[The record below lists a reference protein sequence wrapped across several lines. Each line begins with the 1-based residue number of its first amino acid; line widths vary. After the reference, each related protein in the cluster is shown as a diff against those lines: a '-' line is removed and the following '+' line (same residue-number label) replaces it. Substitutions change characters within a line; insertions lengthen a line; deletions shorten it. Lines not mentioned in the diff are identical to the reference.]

1 LALADERDKAF
12 PCRPSR
18 RAALP
23 GLAAHAVGSR
33 NSEAL
38 VILLRYA
45 QDKDETPARER
56 VRRGW
61 PEQSAGA
68 RSLTEVV
75 LAAAV
80 LAGLACLATFFALYA
95 YLPSPFFADKGESL
109 MDWFE
114 TAYWSRT
121 PGAYSRWGSVYPPLS
136 FVVARVFSSPACY
149 LHSSKL
155 ARLCD
160 PWSPAILVGFLAIGI
175 GTTLFALRRPAGA
188 NAVPRTIA
196 LCLGSSM
203 LYGLERGN
211 MVLLAYPFFVL
222 GFSKAL
228 RSGWLRI
235 ACAAVALNLKP
246 YLLLSGVGWL
256 ARRRWAWL
264 ASLFAAGAG
273 VYLASWAAFGSGS
286 PLEVMRNMVVPL
298 QVPAH
303 AGLDLMGF
311 SSSYDSLL
319 IVLAT
324 PGQFPFAIG
333 SGAMVAL
340 RLCVFVLL
348 GAGWIGWWT
357 CCLGAARRPSVLSS
371 QRLAAISL
379 AVLFSICTP
388 GGYSVIFLLFLV
400 FLERWEGLARKIA
413 LVSAYLWC
421 IPFDAPLTVL
431 GHHAGYSFL
440 ADRIVSQQTVLTLGE
455 LVRPALVLAIEFS
468 LIAAS
473 LSDLR
478 RGWRIEQTLQVPP
491 YPEAAPSRAAA

>member
-1 LALADERDKAF
+1 M
-12 PCRPSR
+12 
-18 RAALP
+18 
-23 GLAAHAVGSR
+23 
-33 NSEAL
+33 

-45 QDKDETPARER
+45 QDQDERHSSVGGRARA
-56 VRRGW
+56 RGAATGTLA
-61 PEQSAGA
+61 EAG
-68 RSLTEVV
+68 

-80 LAGLACLATFFALYA
+80 LAGLACLALFFTAYG
-95 YLPSPFFADKGESL
+95 YLPGPFFADKGETL

-121 PGAYSRWGSVYPPLS
+121 PGAYSLWGSVYPPLS
-136 FVVARVFSSPACY
+136 FVAARALSAASCY
-149 LHSSKL
+149 AHSSKF

-160 PWSPAILVGFLAIGI
+160 PWGAAVLLGFLVVGSV
-175 GTTLFALRRPAGA
+175 TTLLALRRPAGP
-188 NAVPRTIA
+188 NAVPRMIA

-211 MVLLAYPFFVL
+211 LALLAYPFFVL
-222 GFSKAL
+222 GFSKVL
-228 RSGWLRI
+228 RRGWLRI
-235 ACAAVALNLKP
+235 ACAAIALNLKP

-273 VYLASWAAFGSGS
+273 VYLASWAAFGAGS
-286 PLEVMRNMVVPL
+286 PLEVMRNMAGPLRVPR
-298 QVPAH
+298 H
-303 AGLDLMGF
+303 AGLDLIGF

-319 IVLAT
+319 VVLAT
-324 PGQFPFAIG
+324 PDEFPFAIG
-333 SGAMVAL
+333 PGATIGL
-340 RLCVFVLL
+340 RVGVFVLL
-348 GAGWIGWWT
+348 GAGWIGWWA
-357 CCLGAARRPSVLSS
+357 CCLGAARRPDVLSS

-400 FLERWEGLARKIA
+400 FLERWEGLARKVA

-421 IPFDAPLTVL
+421 IPFDVPLKIL

-440 ADRIVSQQTVLTLGE
+440 ANRIVMQQTALTFGE
-455 LVRPALVLAIEFS
+455 FLRPALVLAIEFS
-468 LIAAS
+468 LIATS

-478 RGWRIEQTLQVPP
+478 RGWRAEQAPRTLACDKAV
-491 YPEAAPSRAAA
+491 AARVAA

>member
-1 LALADERDKAF
+1 M
-12 PCRPSR
+12 
-18 RAALP
+18 
-23 GLAAHAVGSR
+23 
-33 NSEAL
+33 

-45 QDKDETPARER
+45 QDKDETPARGLA
-56 VRRGW
+56 RRGW
-61 PEQSAGA
+61 RGRDAGA
-68 RSLTEVV
+68 RSLTEMA
-75 LAAAV
+75 LATAV
-80 LAGLACLATFFALYA
+80 LAGLAGLATFFALYG

-121 PGAYSRWGSVYPPLS
+121 PGAYSLWGSVYPPLS
-136 FVVARVFSSPACY
+136 FVVARAFSSSACY
-149 LHSSKL
+149 AHSSKL

-160 PWSPAILVGFLAIGI
+160 PWSPAILLGFLAIGVA
-175 GTTLFALRRPAGA
+175 TTLFALRRPAGP

-211 MVLLAYPFFVL
+211 MALLAYPFFVL

-298 QVPAH
+298 RVPTH

-319 IVLAT
+319 VVLGT
-324 PGQFPFAIG
+324 PGQFPITIG
-333 SGAMVAL
+333 PGAAAAL
-340 RLCVFVLL
+340 RAVVFTLLC
-348 GAGWIGWWT
+348 AGWIGWWT

-400 FLERWEGLARKIA
+400 FLERWEGLARKVA

-421 IPFDAPLTVL
+421 IPFDAPVKIL

-440 ADRIVSQQTVLTLGE
+440 ASRIVSQQTALTLGE
-455 LVRPALVLAIEFS
+455 LVRPALVLVIEFA

-478 RGWRIEQTLQVPP
+478 RGWRTEQAPPTLA
-491 YPEAAPSRAAA
+491 YDDEAAPARAAA